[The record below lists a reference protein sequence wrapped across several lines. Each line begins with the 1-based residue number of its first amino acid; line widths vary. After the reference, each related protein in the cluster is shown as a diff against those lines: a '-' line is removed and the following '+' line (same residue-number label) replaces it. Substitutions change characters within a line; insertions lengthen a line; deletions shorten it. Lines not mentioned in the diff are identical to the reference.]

1 MNVNNRRAP
10 VHMTRDQWVR
20 LSMNGHKTAIE
31 RIDFQNAI
39 IVEDAASLSTM
50 TALFTALGGK

>member
-20 LSMNGHKTAIE
+20 LSMDGRKTAVE
-31 RIDFQNAI
+31 RLDFQNAI
-39 IVEDAASLSTM
+39 IIEDAASIETM
-50 TALFTALGGK
+50 AALFTAIGGK

>member
-10 VHMTRDQWVR
+10 VHLTRDQWVR
-20 LSMNGHKTAIE
+20 LAMNGHKTAIE

-39 IVEDAASLSTM
+39 IIETEASLRTLD
-50 TALFTALGGK
+50 ALLGKLK

>member
-20 LSMNGHKTAIE
+20 LGTNGHKTAIE

-39 IVEDAASLSTM
+39 IVETEASLRTLD
-50 TALFTALGGK
+50 ALLGKLK